1 MTGQGDLMVRGHDLG
16 APPTGLGEVAGTGN
30 GHNHGNPTVAFA
42 HLQSIFA
49 CIEHCR
55 QRRDGRGR
63 WRAED
68 ACADALQDMGT
79 SPAIAD
85 ACAAAARRIG
95 AWLHAKEAT

>member
-1 MTGQGDLMVRGHDLG
+1 MTEFDVIKRCLD
-16 APPTGLGEVAGTGN
+16 
-30 GHNHGNPTVAFA
+30 
-42 HLQSIFA
+42 
-49 CIEHCR
+49 HCAS
-55 QRRDGRGR
+55 RRDGRGR

-95 AWLHAKEAT
+95 AWLWEQPK

>member
-1 MTGQGDLMVRGHDLG
+1 MTEFDVIKRCLD
-16 APPTGLGEVAGTGN
+16 
-30 GHNHGNPTVAFA
+30 
-42 HLQSIFA
+42 
-49 CIEHCR
+49 HCAS
-55 QRRDGRGR
+55 RRDGRGR

-95 AWLHAKEAT
+95 AWLHTKETA